1 MQRDILMLSKAKKL
15 KIKFLWNSW
24 IHLKIT
30 TARDKV
36 TMTAEMSIRFA
47 AETTFLCDCTVSH
60 RLPVC
65 PRTGSR
71 AYRES
76 GSQRT
81 PGRRMPPRDHASFST
96 VSFLS
101 PASQC
106 SRLCLATAISRAGR
120 LLPFFLKAC
129 RSTICRPFALSLQQA
144 SDEGMTCG
152 GQAEVL
158 VEPLDGTS
166 PATRDFWGET
176 LALLR
181 RAGRGCLVTAIL
193 EEGAGVAVEHFL
205 VVDGTCT
212 AVSVA
217 GRTLPTEILTSAVS
231 VPTLVERGAV
241 RYFLDPLTPQI
252 TVVVFGGGHIAVCL
266 VPLCHGLGFRIVVV
280 DDRAD
285 FASRDRFP
293 HADELLVV
301 PSFEN
306 ALQDLHLDAGHYVV
320 IVTRGHG
327 GDQATLRQA
336 LRRRPGYIGMIG
348 SRRKRGLIF
357 EALAR
362 EGVGADDLARV
373 VCPIGLPIGAETPEE
388 IALSIAAELVA
399 TRVARAGRGA
409 AR

>member
-1 MQRDILMLSKAKKL
+1 MNPVAGGTRPDPVNDA
-15 KIKFLWNSW
+15 
-24 IHLKIT
+24 
-30 TARDKV
+30 
-36 TMTAEMSIRFA
+36 MTFYDRLVSLLA
-47 AETTFLCDCTVSH
+47 AGERLALCTLL
-60 RLPVC
+60 RLEGSG
-65 PRTGSR
+65 PR
-71 AYRES
+71 
-76 GSQRT
+76 
-81 PGRRMPPRDHASFST
+81 
-96 VSFLS
+96 
-101 PASQC
+101 
-106 SRLCLATAISRAGR
+106 RAGAKM
-120 LLPFFLKAC
+120 LLRENGESLGTVGGGLLEARTIVWAEEALRAGC
-129 RSTICRPFALSLQQA
+129 AICRPFALSLQQA

-166 PATRDFWGET
+166 PATRDFCGET

-181 RAGRGCLVTAIL
+181 RDGRGCLVTAIS

-205 VVDGTCT
+205 VGGGACA

-217 GRTLPTEILTSAVS
+217 GRTLPTEILASAVS
-231 VPTLVERGAV
+231 VPTLIECGSV
-241 RYFLDPLTPQI
+241 RYFLDPLAPPV
-252 TVVVFGGGHIAVCL
+252 TVCIFGGGHIARHL
-266 VPLCHGLGFRIVVV
+266 VPLCHLLGFRTVVV
-280 DDRAD
+280 DDRPD
-285 FASRDRFP
+285 FVSRDRFP

-306 ALQDLHLDAGHYVV
+306 ALQDLPLDAGHYVV

-327 GDQATLRQA
+327 GDQAILRQA

-388 IALSIAAELVA
+388 IAISIAAELVA
-399 TRVARAGRGA
+399 TRAARTGRGA

>member
-1 MQRDILMLSKAKKL
+1 MNPVAGGTRPDPVNDAMTFYDRLVSLLAAGERVALCTLLRLEGSGPRRAGAKMLLREHGESLGTVGGGLLEAR
-15 KIKFLWNSW
+15 
-24 IHLKIT
+24 T
-30 TARDKV
+30 TIW
-36 TMTAEMSIRFA
+36 AE
-47 AETTFLCDCTVSH
+47 EVL
-60 RLPVC
+60 
-65 PRTGSR
+65 RTGC
-71 AYRES
+71 A
-76 GSQRT
+76 
-81 PGRRMPPRDHASFST
+81 
-96 VSFLS
+96 V
-101 PASQC
+101 
-106 SRLCLATAISRAGR
+106 
-120 LLPFFLKAC
+120 
-129 RSTICRPFALSLQQA
+129 CRPFALSLQQA

-166 PATRDFWGET
+166 PATRDFCGEA

-181 RAGRGCLVTAIL
+181 RGGRGCLVTAIS

-241 RYFLDPLTPQI
+241 RYFLDPLTSPI
-252 TVVVFGGGHIAVCL
+252 TVVVFGGGHIAARL

-327 GDQATLRQA
+327 GDQAILRQA
-336 LRRRPGYIGMIG
+336 LRRRPAFIGMIG
-348 SRRKRGLIF
+348 SRRKRQIIF
-357 EALAR
+357 EALTR
-362 EGVGADDLARV
+362 EGVGAEDLAQV
-373 VCPIGLPIGAETPEE
+373 ACPIGLPIGAETPDE
-388 IALSIAAELVA
+388 IAISIAAQLVA
-399 TRVARAGRGA
+399 TRAAHLGRS
-409 AR
+409 